1 MKKIVKLN
9 ESDLVN
15 IVKKVIK
22 EEERPRGGM
31 TFSDSLDSDLIQA
44 VIDRMTKFHTKGKIK
59 KDEEAMEKYKEYIKA
74 LKALNREFPL

>member
-1 MKKIVKLN
+1 MKKTLRLTESQLIDMISKIV
-9 ESDLVN
+9 
-15 IVKKVIK
+15 K

-31 TFSDSLDSDLIQA
+31 TFSDSIDSELVQS